1 MGRGG
6 PSGVCWGLR
15 LIGTVLDKYE
25 ILHKLGE
32 GGMATVYRGR
42 HLTLGRDVA
51 IKILHP
57 HLSASARNRQR
68 FAREARAIE
77 HLDHDNIL
85 KIYDYSG
92 NDAEDCFIVT
102 EFVDGVTLHQ
112 LLVERG
118 HLPSEVATIIG
129 MKLASALDYAHQ
141 AGIIHRDIKPENVMI
156 RRDGTI
162 KLMDF
167 GIARF
172 LDEANVTMTGALVGS
187 PAYMSPE
194 QAMEHV
200 LDPRS
205 DLFSL
210 GTVLF
215 HLLTG
220 QLPFAGGNPSIIL
233 RNIIENNRP
242 EVLELA
248 PDISGELADVVER
261 LLQTDP
267 IGRPQSASEVR
278 DRLAAVLAEVKID
291 PNDPRWCLRAWLVDP
306 LDYEVRLAEHIEA
319 VLLAL
324 GKERMAA
331 GDHLGALRLLNRLLS
346 MKEDNPEVLAL
357 VQGMHNPPAPPE
369 RKVPIW
375 TWAVGI
381 SALVGL
387 TGWLLMRA
395 TGGAPTAAAVDEGT
409 STLAAEEPGEDLP
422 ESPLPDPP
430 PAVVPSAPVAS
441 PSPAPPGPAP
451 TRPHAPRDAAS
462 ARSTRPSQPTTTA
475 APATQA
481 QPDPPARLTVL
492 VPGSWGNI
500 YVDDVAKGRT
510 GRIDGP
516 IEVTPGTHTL
526 RVENDLTTPWTTT
539 FTVAPGESRTIE
551 VTNLQRKPAVLRFP
565 SDLAGECSLLV
576 DEVERGTLQGLGY
589 DYQLFEPERAHL
601 VELRCPDGQQRVW
614 SLAGLM
620 PGAVRRLGGAP

>member
-1 MGRGG
+1 M
-6 PSGVCWGLR
+6 

-57 HLSASARNRQR
+57 HLSASPRNRQR

-85 KIYDYSG
+85 KIFDYSG
-92 NDAEDCFIVT
+92 TDAEDCFIVT
-102 EFVDGVTLHQ
+102 EFVDGATLHQ
-112 LLVERG
+112 ILVERG
-118 HLPSEVATIIG
+118 HLPSEVATLVGI
-129 MKLASALDYAHQ
+129 KLASALDYAHH
-141 AGIIHRDIKPENVMI
+141 AGIIHRDLKPENVMI
-156 RRDGTI
+156 RRDGTV

-233 RNIIENNRP
+233 RNIIEGNRP

-248 PDISGELADVVER
+248 PDISSDLADLVER

-267 IGRPQSASEVR
+267 TGRPQTAAEVR
-278 DRLAAVLAEVKID
+278 NQLLSVLAEVQLD
-291 PNDPRWCLRAWLVDP
+291 PNDQTWCLCAWLLDP
-306 LDYEVRLAEHIEA
+306 LDYEGRLAEHLEV
-319 VLLAL
+319 VLLKL
-324 GKERMAA
+324 GKDRMAA

-357 VQGMHNPPAPPE
+357 VQGMHNTPEPKRRAVPAWTWGAGAAALAGVALWLVGRAPDEGPALESETETSSSVEVEDESSQSGPEAAAQSGATPSAQTGATPPAG
-369 RKVPIW
+369 
-375 TWAVGI
+375 AV
-381 SALVGL
+381 L
-387 TGWLLMRA
+387 
-395 TGGAPTAAAVDEGT
+395 D
-409 STLAAEEPGEDLP
+409 
-422 ESPLPDPP
+422 
-430 PAVVPSAPVAS
+430 PSAP
-441 PSPAPPGPAP
+441 PPNGR
-451 TRPHAPRDAAS
+451 T
-462 ARSTRPSQPTTTA
+462 
-475 APATQA
+475 
-481 QPDPPARLTVL
+481 DPPARPPGPRDGPGGRQTRLSTAELVTVVVPMADPPAKLTVL
-492 VPGSWGNI
+492 VPGSWGDI
-500 YVDDVAKGRT
+500 YVDDVEKGRT
-510 GRIDGP
+510 GRIGP
-516 IEVTPGTHTL
+516 IEVSPGTHTL
-526 RVENDLTTPWTTT
+526 RVENDYTTPWTTT
-539 FTVAPGESRTIE
+539 FTVAPGEARTIE
-551 VTNLQRKPAVLRFP
+551 VTNLQRKPASLRFAA
-565 SDLAGECSLLV
+565 DLSGDCGLIV
-576 DEVERGTLQGLGY
+576 DEVDRGTLQGLSHA
-589 DYQLFEPERAHL
+589 YQLLEPERVHL
-601 VELRCPDGQQRVW
+601 VVLRCPDGKERSW
-614 SLAGLM
+614 SLTGLM
-620 PGAVRRLGGAP
+620 PGAVRRLGGEP